1 MKQFARILALVL
13 CVALA
18 VFAFAACSKSGK
30 TDATTAA
37 KTAAPTAAGT
47 TAEATTG
54 GETEH
59 VHTPASEY
67 TIDRDATCANA
78 GQKSYHC
85 TECGQV
91 IPETVVLID
100 PLPHTP
106 EPTITI
112 IQKPTCNAKG
122 VQAYICEV
130 CGQTI
135 DSTIEDIDIDPN
147 AHVVEEWSATPSLL
161 NPSVEATGECTVCH
175 QNIPKTLTYE
185 PPIKVFQDVDRKF
198 KTDAVKLGD
207 VREEGEHFYP
217 TESDPVGNDLYIEF
231 NILWNESTENFDS
244 AANPYIIGHMGSEP
258 FFYLSPVPGCKY
270 SDAQFY
276 GAFEYTGNYKTPV
289 SDLEVTT
296 PTGMVSAGENFSDY
310 PNIAGDDEANPEWGW
325 HRMGIRIHVELLD
338 GKTGEDLKDYVA
350 VMTCY
355 IDGVALYKLSTGG
368 EGLPKDVA
376 KLFTA
381 ESDGQGGVTYGD
393 PDENEIVAFE
403 IPHAKSKVD
412 NYVYF
417 AIDDLTITCG
427 KGFVK
432 PVEKVTNPT
441 AATYTVAEGV
451 EVASTVWFKA
461 VEN

>member
-1 MKQFARILALVL
+1 MKQFARIFAIVL

-18 VFAFAACSKSGK
+18 VFAFAACGKSGK

-59 VHTPASEY
+59 VHVPAAEY

-85 TECGQV
+85 TVCGEI
-91 IPETVVLID
+91 IPETVISID
-100 PLPHTP
+100 KLDHTP

-135 DSTIEDIDIDPN
+135 DSTIEDIDIDPT
-147 AHVVEEWSATPSLL
+147 AHVVEEWSATPTLL

-175 QNIPKTLTYE
+175 NPVTETHTYV
-185 PPIKVFQDVDRKF
+185 PPIATF
-198 KTDAVKLGD
+198 TESGVKYKPASLTLGE
-207 VREEGEHFYP
+207 VRGEDKHFYP
-217 TESDPVGNDLYIEF
+217 TESDPDGNDLYVEF
-231 NILWNESTENFDS
+231 NILWNESFVNFDKS
-244 AANPYIIGHMGSEP
+244 YMVGHVGGKP
-258 FFYLSPVPGCKY
+258 FFYLSPAPGAKY
-270 SDAQFY
+270 ADSNFAGTFEWMGHFEIPISD
-276 GAFEYTGNYKTPV
+276 
-289 SDLEVTT
+289 SEVTT
-296 PTGMVSAGENFSDY
+296 PATMCGPSDNFSDY
-310 PNIAGDDEANPEWGW
+310 PNIAGTDQEHPEYGW
-325 HRMGIRIHVELLD
+325 HRMGVRIHMELLD
-338 GKTGEDLKDYVA
+338 GKTGEDLKDYKQISTIFV
-350 VMTCY
+350 
-355 IDGVALYKLSTGG
+355 DGVALCKLSTDPTKGIDSDG
-368 EGLPKDVA
+368 T
-376 KLFTA
+376 KLFSA
-381 ESDGQGGVTYGD
+381 APDEGGVVAFSD
-393 PDENEIVAFE
+393 MDENTVVPFE
-403 IPHAKSKVD
+403 ISTAKAVVD
-412 NYVYF
+412 TKIYI
-417 AIDDLTITCG
+417 AIDEISVTCG
-427 KGFVK
+427 KGFVM